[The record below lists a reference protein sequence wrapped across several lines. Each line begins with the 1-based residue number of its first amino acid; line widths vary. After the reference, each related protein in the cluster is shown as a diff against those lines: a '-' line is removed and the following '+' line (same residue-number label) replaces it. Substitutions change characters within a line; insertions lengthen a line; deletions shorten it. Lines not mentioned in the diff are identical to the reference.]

1 MTTTSKG
8 TTPGDCYV
16 GNKSHDAHDLLAPDT
31 RCPHCTFVAP
41 PTADKTTAAVA
52 ALDALTRGDNAA
64 EHAKADAILLQYL
77 RTYGFNEIA
86 DAYERARSRLVFWYA

>member
-16 GNKSHDAHDLLAPDT
+16 GNKSHDAHDLLAPGA

-41 PTADKTTAAVA
+41 KD
-52 ALDALTRGDNAA
+52 GG
-64 EHAKADAILLQYL
+64 E
-77 RTYGFNEIA
+77 
-86 DAYERARSRLVFWYA
+86 